1 MNALLE
7 LFDDS
12 VITTTEQGFYDF
24 RQHRTTAL
32 TELVS
37 EVEVT

>member
-12 VITTTEQGFYDF
+12 IITTAEQSFYNF
-24 RQHRTTAL
+24 RQHQETAL
-32 TELVS
+32 TDLVS